1 VQVRGAQAQA
11 WFEFGRLAQAVDAA
25 RAADTD
31 AQRLGFDQHFF
42 AVDHLRALAGAALE
56 RRDLDTAEQLAER
69 ALSISEHG
77 RPAFAF
83 LGMLD
88 RAEIW
93 ATRGHIREAL
103 ATIDAARQVLKG
115 TRSVLLARADEL
127 EAVLRLALGDLRYPA
142 DLASSLP
149 AARRGLL
156 LAKIALAAD
165 DPHAA
170 QEHLRTSPL
179 ADVTPRHALVRQL
192 LLAAAAI
199 GCGDPTASGTCRCAA
214 NRPPGRIPQHGR
226 HDRTPGDHLPGRALH
241 PGGIGSIHGATDRRR
256 ARRAR
261 PQPDAGARRG
271 PSSH

>member
-1 VQVRGAQAQA
+1 MRGAQAQA
-11 WFEFGRLAQAVDAA
+11 WFELGCLAQAADAA

-56 RRDLDTAEQLAER
+56 RRDLDTAEQFAER
-69 ALSISEHG
+69 ALSISERG

-103 ATIDAARQVLKG
+103 ATVDAARRVLDGHQVRAVG
-115 TRSVLLARADEL
+115 AGRRARSAATPGAGRP
-127 EAVLRLALGDLRYPA
+127 ALPV
-142 DLASSLP
+142 DLASTLP

-156 LAKIALAAD
+156 MAKIALAAN

-170 QEHLRTSPL
+170 QEHLRASPL
-179 ADVTPRHALVRQL
+179 ADGTPRHVLLRRL

-199 GCGDPTASGTCRCAA
+199 GRGDPTASDMLR
-214 NRPPGRIPQHGR
+214 RVRYKPP
-226 HDRTPGDHLPGRALH
+226 
-241 PGGIGSIHGATDRRR
+241 ATKD
-256 ARRAR
+256 
-261 PQPDAGARRG
+261 
-271 PSSH
+271 SSTRLS